1 MLDKKIENAIIKIE
15 REGDKMKR
23 VVYEIYDKKG
33 KYFIT
38 VATEAKK
45 KEAEKIG
52 FTAKRKVVYA

>member
-1 MLDKKIENAIIKIE
+1 MKIE
-15 REGDKMKR
+15 REVDEMKR